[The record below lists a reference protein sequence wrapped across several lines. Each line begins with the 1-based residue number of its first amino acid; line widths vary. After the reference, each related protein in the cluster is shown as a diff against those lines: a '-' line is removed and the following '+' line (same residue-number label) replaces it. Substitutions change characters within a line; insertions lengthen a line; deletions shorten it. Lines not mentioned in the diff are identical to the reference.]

1 MYFVVFYNLISKDIC
16 SDCTDFCLQIFVY
29 DCVFW
34 KKGIKTLTKPFTF
47 QGQTGNQLTGSS
59 QYIVSPETDAKSDAM
74 ATHV

>member
-1 MYFVVFYNLISKDIC
+1 MLFVPNLISKAIC
-16 SDCTDFCLQIFVY
+16 SVCKDFCLQIFVY
-29 DCVFW
+29 NCVFQ
-34 KKGIKTLTKPFTF
+34 KKEKTLTKPFTF

>member
-1 MYFVVFYNLISKDIC
+1 MFFGKR
-16 SDCTDFCLQIFVY
+16 
-29 DCVFW
+29 
-34 KKGIKTLTKPFTF
+34 KKTLTKPFTF